1 MEDGGGKLK
10 DVQMIA
16 RKDIL
21 FKEMRIEEEWY
32 VIQLF
37 NYCENE
43 MLN

>member
-16 RKDIL
+16 RKDIP
-21 FKEMRIEEEWY
+21 FKEMRTEEEWH
-32 VIQLF
+32 VIQLP

-43 MLN
+43 MPN